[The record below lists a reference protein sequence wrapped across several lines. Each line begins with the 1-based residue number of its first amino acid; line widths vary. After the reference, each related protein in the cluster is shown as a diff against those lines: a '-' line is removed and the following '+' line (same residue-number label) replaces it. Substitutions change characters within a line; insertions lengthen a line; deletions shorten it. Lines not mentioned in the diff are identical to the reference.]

1 MSYIERVL
9 SDNEQI
15 LYRARIHPI
24 FMASYVGIIV
34 AFLVV
39 GVLYSLFVL
48 AGIPLIML
56 AAHPYWTTEIAVT
69 NRRLIYKQGL
79 LARGIQEILLNKIE
93 GINIEQTILG
103 RIFNYGAV
111 RVRGVGIG
119 EIDLPKDLDAPL
131 EFKKA
136 IDSVRI

>member
-9 SDNEQI
+9 NENEQI

-24 FMASYVGIIV
+24 FLLGYLSMMVIFIV
-34 AFLVV
+34 I
-39 GVLYSLFVL
+39 GVLYTLFAF
-48 AGIPLIML
+48 AGIPLLLL
-56 AAHPYWTTEIAVT
+56 AAHPYWTTQIAVT
-69 NRRLIYKQGL
+69 NRRMIYKQGL
-79 LARGIQEILLNKIE
+79 LARDIQEILLNKIE